1 MVSTASGIAHG
12 LIPLCLNGKPPPP
25 VKEGLKLAF
34 SMINYL
40 AQPLHWKIHCPRRP
54 AAQRS
59 QEEWA
64 GSKPCEIVL
73 PYCGGVLQAV
83 FFLTFYCIK
92 GLFLRI
98 IGRHLI
104 VEKGVQPVLPATQ
117 ETQVSNVIIPF
128 CPPQTT
134 SLPPDRRE
142 RLWLVLVW
150 GRSGMEQ
157 VSEGGRGNN
166 STFDKRFVPS

>member
-1 MVSTASGIAHG
+1 MESHHRLWKRGWNLPFLWSITWHSLCTEKSTA
-12 LIPLCLNGKPPPP
+12 L
-25 VKEGLKLAF
+25 
-34 SMINYL
+34 
-40 AQPLHWKIHCPRRP
+40 
-54 AAQRS
+54 AAQQHNWVRKS
-59 QEEWA
+59 
-64 GSKPCEIVL
+64 GRGPGRVRLSCHTVVVFYRL
-73 PYCGGVLQAV
+73 